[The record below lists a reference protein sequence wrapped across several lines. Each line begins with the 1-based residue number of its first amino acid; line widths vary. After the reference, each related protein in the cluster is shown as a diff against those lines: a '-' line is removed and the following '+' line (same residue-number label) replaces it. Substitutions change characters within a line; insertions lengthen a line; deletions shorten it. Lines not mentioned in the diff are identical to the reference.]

1 MPADRIV
8 VWRHGET
15 DWNTERR
22 YQGQADV
29 ALNATGLAQAKAAAN
44 RIIGL
49 RPSRIV
55 SSDLSRARAT
65 AATLGDRLAM
75 PVHLDPRLQEIDVG
89 DWAGMTNDEV
99 FAANPDFA
107 AALRAGQDARRSPTG
122 ETGAEAGAW
131 VAEALR
137 DIAESSATGSTVVV
151 VGHGFGLQVAM
162 VFLLRPRLRPQPH
175 PGRPAERLL
184 VGVAAGG
191 RDLAPVVL
199 QQRRGGL
206 TRLPPRKAL
215 PNYLALPSTGGR
227 IVRQGLSGAGCRAGV
242 SGGGARAPRRR
253 RVVAAAQ
260 GTQAGRGR
268 REGGSWSGTESS
280 GTSGGRCRRHRPP

>member
-107 AALRAGQDARRSPTG
+107 AALRAGRDARRSPTG
-122 ETGAEAGAW
+122 ETGAEAGAR

-151 VGHGFGLQVAM
+151 VGHGFGLRVAM
-162 VFLLRPRLRPQPH
+162 VFLLGLDYAHNLTLGGLRNASWSVLQP
-175 PGRPAERLL
+175 ADETWRLL
-184 VGVAAGG
+184 SYNNVAEA
-191 RDLAPVVL
+191 
-199 QQRRGGL
+199 
-206 TRLPPRKAL
+206 
-215 PNYLALPSTGGR
+215 
-227 IVRQGLSGAGCRAGV
+227 
-242 SGGGARAPRRR
+242 
-253 RVVAAAQ
+253 
-260 GTQAGRGR
+260 
-268 REGGSWSGTESS
+268 
-280 GTSGGRCRRHRPP
+280 